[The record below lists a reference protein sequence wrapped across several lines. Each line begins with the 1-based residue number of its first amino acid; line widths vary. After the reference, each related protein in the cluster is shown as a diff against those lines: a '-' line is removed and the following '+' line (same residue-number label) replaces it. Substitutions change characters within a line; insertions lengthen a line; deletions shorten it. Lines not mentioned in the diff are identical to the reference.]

1 MYDDNSKTN
10 SGKRRTKITRK
21 VSAAS
26 LENAALYYLGR
37 FATSSGNL
45 RQVLERRIMRAA
57 KHHDT
62 DIEACKQLVGDL
74 IQRYLESGILNDGI
88 YAQAQAASMNKRGKS
103 LRAIR
108 ARLRQKAVSS
118 DLIDDAFAVL
128 ASEVDQPDLAAAIDY
143 ARKRRLGPY
152 RRNTGKPENPKKVLA
167 ALARSGFSYS
177 LALRILEA
185 KNVSELE
192 NEL

>member
-1 MYDDNSKTN
+1 MPDNNNTAN
-10 SGKRRTKITRK
+10 SGKRRPKVTRK
-21 VSAAS
+21 VSATS

-37 FATSSGNL
+37 FATSSENL
-45 RQVLERRIMRAA
+45 RQVLERRILRAA

-62 DIEACKQLVGDL
+62 DIKACNQLVGDL

-88 YAQAQAASMNKRGKS
+88 YAQTQAASMNRRGKS

-118 DLIDDAFAVL
+118 DVIDDALAVL
-128 ASEVDQPDLAAAIDY
+128 AGEVGQLDLAAAIAY

-152 RRNTGKPENPKKVLA
+152 RSNIGKPKNPEKELA
-167 ALARSGFSYS
+167 ALARSGFSYA

-185 KNVSELE
+185 KDIDELE